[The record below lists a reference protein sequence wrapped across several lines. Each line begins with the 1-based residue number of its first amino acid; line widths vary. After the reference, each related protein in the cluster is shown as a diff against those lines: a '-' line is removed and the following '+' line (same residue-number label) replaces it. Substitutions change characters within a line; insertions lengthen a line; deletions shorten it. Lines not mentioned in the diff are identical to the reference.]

1 MQPIHAVTLSRFK
14 SHLMYR
20 IVAFVLLAAIIAG
33 CKKEKNQPQLGCDM
47 QKIYTDNEKK
57 LTLAKGVWGTV
68 ASSEGD
74 CMPSVSPGPPVLNT
88 CGYTCP
94 VKRTIKVYAYTLAT
108 NATHYLGDFYT
119 DFNSTL
125 VAETESDE
133 NGFYQVN
140 VPDGHYSLAIVED
153 GKLYANTW
161 DTAGGLTPMIIS
173 NDVQKVN
180 LTMTYKMT
188 Y

>member
-14 SHLMYR
+14 SYSMNR
-20 IVAFVLLAAIIAG
+20 IVVVVLLACIIVG
-33 CKKEKNQPQLGCDM
+33 CKKEKNQQPLGCDM

-74 CMPSVSPGPPVLNT
+74 CMPMVPPSPTT
-88 CGYTCP
+88 CGITCP
-94 VKRTIKVYAYTLAT
+94 VKRTIKVYAYSLAT
-108 NATHYLGDFYT
+108 NATHYFGDFYT
-119 DFNSTL
+119 NFNSTL

-161 DTAGGLTPMIIS
+161 DTAGGLAPVIIS

-180 LTMTYKMT
+180 LTMTHKMT

>member
-1 MQPIHAVTLSRFK
+1 MN
-14 SHLMYR
+14 R
-20 IVAFVLLAAIIAG
+20 IIAFALLAGIITG
-33 CKKEKNQPQLGCDM
+33 CKKEKNETPLRCDM
-47 QKIYTDNEKK
+47 QKIYADNAKK
-57 LTLAKGVWGTV
+57 LTLTKGVWGTL

-74 CMPSVSPGPPVLNT
+74 CMPSMPPDGPPVSNI

-94 VKRTIKVYAYTLAT
+94 VKRTIKIYAYTLAT
-108 NATHYLGDFYT
+108 NATHYFGDFYT

-125 VAETESDE
+125 VAETEADA

-140 VPDGHYSLAIVED
+140 VPDGHYSIAVVEE
-153 GKLYANTW
+153 GKLYANTR
-161 DTAGGLTPMIIS
+161 DTAGGVTPVVIS